1 MQNLT
6 NSIVK
11 IKYSILF
18 FVEILHDY
26 YMNGQSADFEI
37 RPSSDT
43 INYLAGQKLIYKNI
57 GNKLVVLIE
66 TDGDNKPVVSL
77 SQFKK
82 LSFYLKLLNPQF
94 YNFSNVNYQAGNNQ
108 RYYFSNAYQTK
119 TGTSLYLSSQIAVY
133 NSGTAYK
140 TGDFAVNGSNDVFE
154 AIKPSSS
161 GDAHALNDAAYWI
174 KRGKFQYVNDESLVE
189 VTSLVYTFESTPST
203 NFSINVFAENPLS
216 GNLELP
222 VDTENR
228 TFSQAQSSVQLRL
241 EKMPKG
247 RYRIEVNGQS
257 KIVYLDG
264 DALYSQVL
272 GIVEIVNVQPASNA
286 FSLIDGSGKLK
297 QPKFNIRFANRLVY
311 WRYLMRTADITAVN
325 DSRPLPDKF
334 TFTPGPD
341 NQFTSGRPLPLNEV
355 PVNTISVESTALGT
369 VAHVANPGIA
379 RLTKLEKDGVTYY
392 CAETN
397 LNY

>member
-1 MQNLT
+1 M
-6 NSIVK
+6 
-11 IKYSILF
+11 KYSILF
-18 FVEILHDY
+18 TVEILHDY
-26 YMNGQSADFEI
+26 YMNGQCADFEI
-37 RPSSDT
+37 RPCRDT

-66 TDGDNKPVVSL
+66 TDSDNKPVVSL

-82 LSFYLKLLNPQF
+82 LSFYLKLLNPEF
-94 YNFSNVNYQAGNNQ
+94 YNFSNLNYQPGKNQ

-119 TGTSLYLSSQIAVY
+119 LGTVLYLSSQTAAY

-140 TGDFAVNGSNDVFE
+140 AGDFTLNGSNDVFE

-161 GDAHALNDAAYWI
+161 GDAHALNDTAYWI

-189 VTSLVYTFESTPST
+189 VTSLVYTFETTPST

-216 GNLELP
+216 GNLDLP
-222 VDTENR
+222 VDTENK
-228 TFSQAQSSVQLRL
+228 TFNQAQSSVQVRL
-241 EKMPKG
+241 EKLPKG
-247 RYRIEVNGQS
+247 RYCIEVNGQS
-257 KIVYLDG
+257 KVVYLDS

-272 GIVEIVNVQPASNA
+272 GILEIVNIQPASNA

-297 QPKFNIRFANRLVY
+297 QPRFNIRFANRLVY
-311 WRYLMRTADITAVN
+311 WKYQTRTADIKAVN

-334 TFTPGPD
+334 TFSLARD
-341 NQFTSGRPLPLNEV
+341 NQFISDRPLPLNEV

-369 VAHVANPGIA
+369 VAHVANPGTA

>member
-1 MQNLT
+1 M
-6 NSIVK
+6 K
-11 IKYSILF
+11 MKYSILF
-18 FVEILHDY
+18 TVEILHDY

-37 RPSSDT
+37 RPSIDT
-43 INYLAGQKLIYKNI
+43 ISYLAGQKLVYKNI
-57 GNKLVVLIE
+57 GNKLIVFAE
-66 TDGDNKPVVSL
+66 TDDDNKPVVSM

-82 LSFYLKLLNPQF
+82 LSFYLKLLNAEF
-94 YNFSNVNYQAGNNQ
+94 YNFSNLNYQPSKNQ

-119 TGTSLYLSSQIAVY
+119 AGTTLYLSPQISVY

-140 TGDFAVNGSNDVFE
+140 AGSFAVNGSNDVFE
-154 AIKPSSS
+154 AIRPSSS
-161 GDAHALNDAAYWI
+161 GDAHALNDAAYWV
-174 KRGKFQYVNDESLVE
+174 KRGKFQYVNDESLIE
-189 VTSLVYTFESTPST
+189 VTSFVYDFEIAPST
-203 NFSINVFAENPLS
+203 NFSINVFGENPSS
-216 GNLELP
+216 GNLDLQ
-222 VDTENR
+222 VLDTENR
-228 TFSQAQSSVQLRL
+228 TFSQAQSSVQVRL
-241 EKMPKG
+241 EKLPKG

-257 KIVYLDG
+257 KVVYLDK
-264 DALYSQVL
+264 DALYSQIL
-272 GIVEIVNVQPASNA
+272 GMVEIVNIQPVSSA

-311 WRYLMRTADITAVN
+311 WRYQTRTADITAVN

-334 TFTPGPD
+334 IFTPAPD
-341 NQFTSGRPLPLNEV
+341 NQFISGRPLPLNEV